1 MSEQSNSSL
10 QLATDKINE
19 GAFAEALDLARNV
32 LVADPSND
40 EAKLIEA
47 ISLSQLGQTAMASEA
62 FAAVIRM
69 VPGNA
74 KARFNAGVHEHNA
87 GNNALARQLLT
98 ETLQIEPGHTG
109 ASALLNRMPA
119 EAQVQVNSNYAR
131 QEGGPKPG
139 IAFVEKLG
147 STWTSIGWVLGL
159 LGASLFAYTVLVSG
173 PLIMEIV
180 QASMAGDQA
189 KATELQTKAAG
200 MSNPFIT
207 FGSYGLIAAS
217 IAYSVMDIIH
227 RSGNFMWLIIQIPCS
242 CCCSNF
248 PVQLIYMAIGR
259 K

>member
-47 ISLSQLGQTAMASEA
+47 ISLSQLGQSAMASEA

-87 GNNALARQLLT
+87 GNHTLARQLLT
-98 ETLQIEPGHTG
+98 ETLQIEPGHAG

-119 EAQVQVNSNYAR
+119 EAPAVQSNYAR
-131 QEGGPKPG
+131 PEGLPKPG

-147 STWTSIGWVLGL
+147 PTWTTIGWVLGVV
-159 LGASLFAYTVLVSG
+159 GAGLFAYTLFVQG
-173 PLIMEIV
+173 PLIIESV
-180 QASMAGDQA
+180 QAGMANDQA
-189 KATELQTKAAG
+189 KVKELQEKAMA
-200 MSNPFIT
+200 SANPLIQ
-207 FGSYGLIAAS
+207 FGSYGVILMS
-217 IAYSVMDIIH
+217 IIYSVMDLIH
-227 RSGNFMWLIIQIPCS
+227 RSGNFMWLIGQIPCA

-248 PVQLIYMAIGR
+248 PMQLIYMALGR
-259 K
+259 KK